1 MFVEIGQSTPVNIL
15 GYQTTLG
22 DIGFLI
28 SLVVAT
34 LTMIAFFIMIKTKH
48 TLRM

>member
-1 MFVEIGQSTPVNIL
+1 MVTLGQSTQVDIL

-34 LTMIAFFIMIKTKH
+34 LTMVAFFLMLKEKH